1 MATLSEDVFDRMPRD
16 AGKQNSPYTRPMINI
31 VMNRSDWAI
40 LLLLAT
46 AFVALLQVFCRY
58 VLGDALAWPEEAA
71 KYLFVWFVFLGAA
84 MVTRRGQHITIDL
97 LRRSLPPAL
106 LPWHAAFTRG
116 VSAAASAFLLVF
128 GWQLTARATFVSP
141 ALEWPHTY
149 LYLAVPVGATV
160 EFPNLDPFFHN
171 VFSYSKT
178 KRFDLGRYP
187 AGNSESVTFDK
198 PGIVSIF
205 CEIHYS
211 MRAYVHVL
219 DTPYFAVSDDER
231 HFEIDDVEPG
241 EYVLHVW
248 QENLPEIQRP
258 LSVRDEPL
266 KLEVQ

>member
-1 MATLSEDVFDRMPRD
+1 MRPSLALVLS
-16 AGKQNSPYTRPMINI
+16 A
-31 VMNRSDWAI
+31 
-40 LLLLAT
+40 
-46 AFVALLQVFCRY
+46 ALLVCAAPDLAADTDAPSGGHTVTVSGVVLRPPSDAPRPVPIERY
-58 VLGDALAWPEEAA
+58 REHKSGSTDTPPVAA
-71 KYLFVWFVFLGAA
+71 TECNCDPGRYAVVYLTGE
-84 MVTRRGQHITIDL
+84 H
-97 LRRSLPPAL
+97 LPRLHMPLQPPTMAQKD
-106 LPWHAAFTRG
+106 R
-116 VSAAASAFLLVF
+116 
-128 GWQLTARATFVSP
+128 TFAPSV
-141 ALEWPHTY
+141 
-149 LYLAVPVGATV
+149 LAVPVGATV

-219 DTPYFAVSDDER
+219 NTPYFAVSDDER

-258 LSVRDEPL
+258 LSVRGEPL